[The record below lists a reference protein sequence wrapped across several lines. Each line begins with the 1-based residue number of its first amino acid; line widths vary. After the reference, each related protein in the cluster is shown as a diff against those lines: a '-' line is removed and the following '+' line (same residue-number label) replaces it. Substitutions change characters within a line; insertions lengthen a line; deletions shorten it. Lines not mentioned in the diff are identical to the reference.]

1 MNIYYYY
8 YHFHTFVQCYFAS
21 ISSRNNYSV
30 LPNRPK
36 FPFANWYLPPHFT
49 ISWKSSH
56 DPFERKSK
64 TIKRRPL
71 RKHSLISIANFSHS
85 HVHSNKAISFQRW
98 KITRLTATRLFAAA
112 RLQFFSPERDELWTI
127 EFGQY
132 RGWLSICDRQ
142 VKLLSDG
149 NSFESKSNRFDCF
162 ASRIVLTFLNR

>member
-1 MNIYYYY
+1 MVIFFFLPIDIYYYY
-8 YHFHTFVQCYFAS
+8 YHFHTFVQRYFAS
-21 ISSRNNYSV
+21 ISSRNNYFV

-64 TIKRRPL
+64 TIKRRPF
-71 RKHSLISIANFSHS
+71 RKRSLISIANFSHS

-112 RLQFFSPERDELWTI
+112 RLQFFFSRARWTLNDRIWTI
-127 EFGQY
+127 PGLAFNLRPTGEA
-132 RGWLSICDRQ
+132 
-142 VKLLSDG
+142 
-149 NSFESKSNRFDCF
+149 F
-162 ASRIVLTFLNR
+162 ARW